1 MDRSEIDA
9 SRPIHHSDSDTRRR
23 FAILAAVCVAAL
35 ALPLAFSGGAV
46 ATPAIGRAL
55 GGLGAAEKLAD
66 PTALNWIT
74 NAFMLSFGSLLMA
87 AGALA
92 DLYGRKRVF
101 ICGLSGFVLCSLALA
116 CAPTL
121 LAVDLLRAAQ
131 GAAAAAALA
140 GGTAA
145 LAQEFEGH
153 ARTRAFGALGA
164 TFGLG
169 LAFGPLIAGVLIE
182 YASWRAIFLSGALA
196 CTLSLVFGTRY
207 LRESRDPHARGID
220 WPGTLTFTLALSSFT
235 FGVIEA
241 PVHGW
246 TSALVL
252 ALLAA
257 SAALACAF
265 VVVETRNARPM
276 LDLSLFRY
284 PRFVGVQVLPI
295 ATCYC
300 YIVLLVVLPLR
311 MIGVDGLREIDAGF
325 LMVALSAPMLVVPF
339 VAALL
344 TRWLSMGVVC
354 AAGLVLAAAGLL
366 WLAVALRA
374 GPYAAIAPLVVIGI
388 GAALPWGLMDG
399 LSVSVVPKERAGMAT
414 GIFSTTRVAGE
425 GVALATVNA
434 VLAAL
439 TATHLAQ
446 RVPSDHTTLAEAAA
460 RLASG
465 DLAQAA
471 AWLPV
476 AGATT
481 LQHAYADAF
490 GTVLQGLAAI
500 TLLCAVIVLM
510 FLGARTQAGDVKRD
524 VLAQERQRA

>member
-1 MDRSEIDA
+1 MDRSASHADHPIEPDA
-9 SRPIHHSDSDTRRR
+9 RRGL
-23 FAILAAVCVAAL
+23 AILAAVCVAAL

-55 GGLGAAEKLAD
+55 GSLGTSEKLAD

-101 ICGLSGFVLCSLALA
+101 IYGLAGFVLCSLALA

-121 LAVDLLRAAQ
+121 LAVDLLRGAQ

-145 LAQEFEGH
+145 LAQEFDGH

-182 YASWRAIFLSGALA
+182 YASWRAIFLSGGVA

-220 WPGTLTFTLALSSFT
+220 WPGTLAFTLALSSFT

-246 TSALVL
+246 TSAPVL
-252 ALLAA
+252 TLLAA
-257 SAALACAF
+257 SAALACSF
-265 VVVETRNARPM
+265 VVVEKRSPRPM

-311 MIGVDGLREIDAGF
+311 LIGVDGLREIDAGC

-339 VAALL
+339 VAAGL
-344 TRWLSMGVVC
+344 TRWFSMGVVC
-354 AAGLVLAAAGLL
+354 AAGLVLAAVGLL

-374 GPYAAIAPLVVIGI
+374 GPYAAIAPLALIGI

-425 GVALATVNA
+425 GLALATVNA

-439 TATHLAQ
+439 TATYLAQ
-446 RVPSDHTTLAEAAA
+446 RVPGERASLTEAAA

-465 DLAQAA
+465 DLAQAT

-490 GTVLQGLAAI
+490 GTVLKGLAAI
-500 TLLCAVIVLM
+500 TLLCAVIVAA
-510 FLGARTQAGDVKRD
+510 FLGARTREQVAPSDVP
-524 VLAQERQRA
+524 AQECQRA

>member
-1 MDRSEIDA
+1 MAHE
-9 SRPIHHSDSDTRRR
+9 PLHDSNADSRRR
-23 FAILAAVCVAAL
+23 VAILAAVCVAAL
-35 ALPLAFSGGAV
+35 AMPLAFSGGAV

-55 GGLGAAEKLAD
+55 GNLGTIATPGKLAD

-101 ICGLSGFVLCSLALA
+101 IAGLAGFVLCSLALA

-121 LAVDLLRAAQ
+121 LAVDWLRGAQ

-169 LAFGPLIAGVLIE
+169 LAFGPLIAGVLIQ
-182 YASWRAIFLSGALA
+182 YASWRAIFLSGGLA
-196 CTLSLVFGTRY
+196 CLLSLAFGTRY

-220 WPGTLTFTLALSSFT
+220 WPGTLSFTLALSSFT

-241 PVHGW
+241 PVRGW
-246 TSALVL
+246 TSVPVI

-257 SAALACAF
+257 SALLACVF
-265 VVVETRNARPM
+265 VIVETRSARPM

-311 MIGVDGLREIDAGF
+311 MIGVDGLREIDAGC
-325 LMVALSAPMLVVPF
+325 LMIALSAPMLVVPF
-339 VAALL
+339 VAAAL
-344 TRWLSMGVVC
+344 TRWLSMGILC

-374 GPYAAIAPLVVIGI
+374 GPYAAIAPMALIGI

-446 RVPSDHTTLAEAAA
+446 RVPGDPLALNEATA

-465 DLAQAA
+465 DLAQATL
-471 AWLPV
+471 WLPV
-476 AGATT
+476 ADTTT
-481 LQHAYADAF
+481 LQHAYSEAF
-490 GTVLQGLAAI
+490 GTVLIGLAAI
-500 TLLCAVIVLM
+500 TLLCAVIVLV
-510 FLGARTQAGDVKRD
+510 FLGGRTRTGDAQSD

>member
-1 MDRSEIDA
+1 MERNPVHDFD
-9 SRPIHHSDSDTRRR
+9 SRHR

-55 GGLGAAEKLAD
+55 SSADRLAD

-101 ICGLSGFVLCSLALA
+101 LCGLAGFVLCSLALA
-116 CAPTL
+116 CAPSL
-121 LAVDLLRAAQ
+121 LAVDLLRGAQ

-182 YASWRAIFLSGALA
+182 YASWRAIFLGGGLA

-207 LRESRDPHARGID
+207 LRESRDPHASGID
-220 WPGTLTFTLALSSFT
+220 WPGTLAFTLALSSFT

-241 PVHGW
+241 PVLGW
-246 TSALVL
+246 ASAPVL

-257 SAALACAF
+257 SALLACAF
-265 VVVETRNARPM
+265 IVVETRSARPM

-284 PRFVGVQVLPI
+284 PRFVGVQVLPV

-300 YIVLLVVLPLR
+300 YIVLLVILPLR
-311 MIGVDGLREIDAGF
+311 LIGVDGLREIDAGF
-325 LMVALSAPMLVVPF
+325 LMIALSAPMLVVPF
-339 VAALL
+339 IAAAL
-344 TRWLSMGVVC
+344 TRWLSMGLIC
-354 AAGLVLAAAGLL
+354 AAGLLLAAAGLL

-374 GPYAAIAPLVVIGI
+374 GPHAAIAPLALIGI

-439 TATHLAQ
+439 AATHLAQ
-446 RVPSDHTTLAEAAA
+446 FAAADTASVHEAAA

-471 AWLPV
+471 TWLPV
-476 AGATT
+476 AGATN
-481 LQHAYADAF
+481 LQHAYALAF
-490 GTVLQGLAAI
+490 GTLLKGLAAI
-500 TLLCAVIVLM
+500 TVFCAVVVLL
-510 FLGARTQAGDVKRD
+510 FLGARADAPAQAGEARNEA
-524 VLAQERQRA
+524 LARERQRA

>member
-1 MDRSEIDA
+1 MDRFVG
-9 SRPIHHSDSDTRRR
+9 HTGTRHR

-55 GGLGAAEKLAD
+55 GSSAN

-87 AGALA
+87 AGTLA
-92 DLYGRKRVF
+92 DRYGRKRVF
-101 ICGLSGFVLCSLALA
+101 IWGLAAFVLCSLGLA

-121 LAVDLLRAAQ
+121 LAVDLLRGVQ

-153 ARTRAFGALGA
+153 ARTRAFGTLGA

-182 YASWRAIFLSGALA
+182 YASWRAIFVSGALT
-196 CTLSLVFGTRY
+196 CILSLVFGARY
-207 LRESRDPHARGID
+207 LRESRDPHARGTD

-241 PVHGW
+241 PLHGW
-246 TSALVL
+246 TSSIVLTLLTASVVL
-252 ALLAA
+252 A
-257 SAALACAF
+257 SAF
-265 VVVETRNARPM
+265 VVVESRSTKPM

-311 MIGVDGLREIDAGF
+311 MIGVDGLREIDAGC
-325 LMVALSAPMLVVPF
+325 LMIALSAPMLVVPF
-339 VAALL
+339 VAATL
-344 TRWLSMGVVC
+344 TRWLSMGVIC
-354 AAGLVLAAAGLL
+354 AAGLVLAAVGLV
-366 WLAVALRA
+366 WLAIALQA
-374 GPYAAIAPLVVIGI
+374 GPYAAMAPMILIGI

-434 VLAAL
+434 VLAVL
-439 TATHLAQ
+439 TETHLAQ
-446 RVPSDHTTLAEAAA
+446 RIPADRASLNEAAA

-465 DLAQAA
+465 DLTQAA
-471 AWLPV
+471 HWLPI
-476 AGATT
+476 ASTT
-481 LQHAYADAF
+481 ILQHAYADAF
-490 GTVLQGLAAI
+490 ATVLKGLAAI
-500 TLLCAVIVLM
+500 TLLCAAIILV
-510 FLGARTQAGDVKRD
+510 FLGPRRRDTESETEHGTLARQ
-524 VLAQERQRA
+524 RQRA